1 MSSDCAALAEEM
13 RADTARSWVY
23 WAVSCS
29 RRDSCWVLTWF
40 SWSRDMVSMFMALP
54 PSVVELMVDVLLFW
68 KMRKRNEVWGETAG
82 RRAGQRANGGRERAF
97 SNKMGLLRRTD
108 GPFQPPARPPCFL
121 LAPLAS
127 RPSPINQPSTKQQTA
142 SATSSHLHYCT
153 SSP

>member
-1 MSSDCAALAEEM
+1 MSSDWAALAEEM

-68 KMRKRNEVWGETAG
+68 KKMRKRKMKCGARPQGEGQGNG
-82 RRAGQRANGGRERAF
+82 RTVGGKGLSE
-97 SNKMGLLRRTD
+97 MGLLRRTD